1 MDLFRVEN
9 QEMKTEKQKPKKTNK
24 QNKQTSEALTVDGWV
39 FVMKLMESNLRQKK
53 IHKTPLK
60 KRRRKPLYVTTHMSF
75 WWREDKKG
83 LQLFF
88 NTY

>member
-24 QNKQTSEALTVDGWV
+24 QKKPDFRGTDSWWMSLCDEINGKQPQT
-39 FVMKLMESNLRQKK
+39 KK

>member
-1 MDLFRVEN
+1 
-9 QEMKTEKQKPKKTNK
+9 
-24 QNKQTSEALTVDGWV
+24 
-39 FVMKLMESNLRQKK
+39 MKLMESNLRQKK
-53 IHKTPLK
+53 NKNKNTQNTSEKKKKTLIFN
-60 KRRRKPLYVTTHMSF
+60 YVTTHMSF